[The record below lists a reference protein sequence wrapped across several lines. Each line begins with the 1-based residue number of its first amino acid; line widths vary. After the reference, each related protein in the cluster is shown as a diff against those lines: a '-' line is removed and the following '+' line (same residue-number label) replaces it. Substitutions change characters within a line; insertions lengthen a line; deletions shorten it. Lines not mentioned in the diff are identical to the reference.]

1 MAFRALPTWK
11 GPFGFAEVCS
21 IKTERDADAEF
32 FVASPTWIA
41 PARICSASH
50 TGFALKFK

>member
-32 FVASPTWIA
+32 FVASPT
-41 PARICSASH
+41 
-50 TGFALKFK
+50 